1 MSFLVPDAGL
11 LFWMLLAFGIV
22 FFILYKYGFPV
33 ILSMIEERKNYI
45 DASLKKAKEV
55 EKKYAAAEH
64 KSNLIIENAHEEEA
78 RILREAATMRNQ
90 IIKEAHAVAESER
103 ERLLNETRRLIQQE
117 KETAMREIRSIVAEL
132 SIGVAEKIL
141 RDELSDGKKQL
152 EYAERLLG
160 SIEDGKEGKS

>member
-1 MSFLVPDAGL
+1 
-11 LFWMLLAFGIV
+11 
-22 FFILYKYGFPV
+22 
-33 ILSMIEERKNYI
+33 
-45 DASLKKAKEV
+45 
-55 EKKYAAAEH
+55 
-64 KSNLIIENAHEEEA
+64 
-78 RILREAATMRNQ
+78 MRNQ

-117 KETAMREIRSIVAEL
+117 KETAMRDIRSMVAEL

>member
-117 KETAMREIRSIVAEL
+117 KETAMRDIRSMVAEL

-152 EYAERLLG
+152 EYAERLLD

>member
-11 LFWMLLAFGIV
+11 LFWMLLAFGVV
-22 FFILYKYGFPV
+22 FFVLYKYGFPV

-55 EKKYAAAEH
+55 EKRFAAAEH
-64 KSNLIIENAHEEEA
+64 KSNLIIENAREEEA

-90 IIKEAHAVAESER
+90 IIKER
-103 ERLLNETRRLIQQE
+103 ERLLKETKRLIQQE
-117 KETAMREIRSIVAEL
+117 KETAMREIRSVVAKL
-132 SIGVAEKIL
+132 SIEVAEKIL
-141 RDELSDGKKQL
+141 RDELSDGKRQQ

-160 SIEDGKEGKS
+160 SIEDEKNSES